1 MLAREIMTS
10 PAHSVREDVLTQMA
24 LTLLARAH
32 LTSLPV
38 VDADGALVGVVSE
51 ADVLRTAL
59 EPDPRAHLRPAGHGA
74 DLPRTVAAVMTPHP
88 HTVREETDVA
98 ELARTFS
105 QQSWKSLPV
114 VRDGRLVG
122 VVSRSDVVRALTRPD
137 EDIRHDV
144 SRAFA
149 RDGLPGWQATVT
161 GGVVQISGATTPRE
175 RNLSASLAAAV
186 TGVRRVEHADAP

>member
-10 PAHSVREDVLTQMA
+10 PALSVREDASTQMA

-38 VDADGALVGVVSE
+38 VDADGELVGVVSE

-74 DLPRTVAAVMTPHP
+74 ELPRTVAEVMTPHP
-88 HTVREETDVA
+88 HTAREESDVA

-105 QQSWKSLPV
+105 QQ
-114 VRDGRLVG
+114 
-122 VVSRSDVVRALTRPD
+122 
-137 EDIRHDV
+137 
-144 SRAFA
+144 
-149 RDGLPGWQATVT
+149 
-161 GGVVQISGATTPRE
+161 
-175 RNLSASLAAAV
+175 
-186 TGVRRVEHADAP
+186 